1 MVRISEEHRS
11 TLLVMAALAALALP
25 GSAGATVLY
34 DNLSNPNSLS
44 STSVSSTTWAANSFS
59 TDNNTY
65 HLSDVILSL
74 EGISTT
80 GTLTVSLYSSNNG
93 IPPSPTSSL
102 TTLGTISDSSLSTSS
117 FTQQT
122 VPGGGFTLS
131 PNTMYFVVLSG
142 SSVGAF
148 DAAWERE
155 NGATGTGVAG
165 QAWGISTNAGSSW
178 LMHTVSTD
186 FQPYLMRVDATTTP
200 EPGTVT
206 GALAGMALLALG
218 SWRRK
223 QAHPQD

>member
-1 MVRISEEHRS
+1 MAFSEEKGW
-11 TLLVMAALAALALP
+11 TLRVMAALAVLALP

-44 STSVSSTTWAANSFS
+44 STAVSSTTWVANSFS

-65 HLSDVILSL
+65 HLSDVILAL

-93 IPPSPTSSL
+93 LPPSPSSSL
-102 TTLGTISDSSLSTSS
+102 VTLGTIQDSALSTSS

-122 VPGGGFTLS
+122 VAGGGFVLN

-142 SSVGAF
+142 SSSTGS

-165 QAWGISTNAGSSW
+165 QAWGISSNSGSTW
-178 LMHTVSTD
+178 ITHTVSTD
-186 FQPYLMRVDATTTP
+186 FQPYLMRVDATTSAP
-200 EPGTVT
+200 EPGTIT
-206 GALAGMALLALG
+206 GAVAGLALLLAGTL
-218 SWRRK
+218 RRR
-223 QAHPQD
+223 